1 MKEKKKIPVL
11 QFLLIILILFCIP
24 NASAV
29 PSASPPTAT
38 NPQINFVSISYS
50 DDHLYGIGYT
60 SDFSIYFLDYT
71 KNTIAW
77 KYPIGHWIGS
87 IAISPDGRYVAVGG
101 DEGRIYLF
109 YQTGDLLWKKSF
121 GNAVIKTIS
130 FSKEGYYI
138 DASTALNQA
147 FYIDR
152 YGNQVDRPAT
162 TPAIPIATISSIPT
176 SSENFL
182 PSKIDLPFVNEGGS
196 YVLLAIGLCFIIIIG
211 VPFLRGKHKP
221 HFFGKTGDLIN
232 FKNLTSL
239 SLILIFIGLGFQIYQ
254 DVELSKL
261 FIFFGVIGFIFS
273 YYLYAVFSWGADDKI
288 AATSMIAVPLT
299 VYFLSASKIP
309 SSMNI
314 ILYIFLIFFGYGI
327 VSAILLFISD
337 KLKWGVDRY
346 ILRIKSKSHRFFIPN
361 MSYVIL
367 GIVLVSFLTF
377 SFGNAA
383 IFSDN
388 VNSVLLSTTNYATS
402 PQYVPAPPASQIVT
416 FTTVQT
422 PQPLQT
428 KSIDFQIPIAPKNYE
443 TGLSSRSFA
452 YVLRGKSSTL
462 TVNLYSGV
470 YDEISSAE
478 RPSTCTRYNYDTSP
492 CTSEEI
498 RQYYLK
504 YLDEPDQKKYLDN
517 LVKSIE
523 SATPNKDDQARI
535 AISLVQQ
542 IPYDYNKFYRLS
554 SSTSA
559 GFEKTRYPYEVLY
572 DGKGVCSEKS
582 ALLAYL
588 LRGLGYG
595 VVLFEFQT
603 ENHMAVGVKSSDQY
617 AFRNTGYAFV
627 EAAAP
632 SIPTDDQADYVGAG
646 KLISSPNILAISD
659 GASFN
664 SISEE
669 FKDATMFNQLQTLS
683 KSSGGIL
690 DQNYYYMWMGL
701 VQKYGLKTSNY

>member
-1 MKEKKKIPVL
+1 MTGPLKKTIVL
-11 QFLLIILILFCIP
+11 VLVCILLSSFIEVVS
-24 NASAV
+24 ASDLTTAKNNFIFTSYSADDSYAVKSSSDNNIYFFDNGKNAV
-29 PSASPPTAT
+29 PWTY
-38 NPQINFVSISYS
+38 N
-50 DDHLYGIGYT
+50 IGRY
-60 SDFSIYFLDYT
+60 
-71 KNTIAW
+71 
-77 KYPIGHWIGS
+77 IGS
-87 IAISPDGRYVAVGG
+87 IAISPDGKYVTVGCDG
-101 DEGRIYLF
+101 GLIFLFDQEGN
-109 YQTGDLLWKKSF
+109 LLWKKPF
-121 GNAVIKTIS
+121 GDAAIRSIA
-130 FSKEGYYI
+130 FSKDGNYI
-138 DASTALNQA
+138 DASNTLNQA
-147 FYIDR
+147 FYINR
-152 YGNQVDRPAT
+152 EGSRVNRP
-162 TPAIPIATISSIPT
+162 TPTSAIPTATISSIPT
-176 SSENFL
+176 TSANFL
-182 PSKIDLPFVNEGGS
+182 PSKIDLPFANEEGS
-196 YVLLAIGLCFIIIIG
+196 YVLLAIGLCFLIIIG
-211 VPFLRGKHKP
+211 VSILRGRQKT
-221 HFFGKTGDLIN
+221 HFFGKTGELIN
-232 FKNLTSL
+232 LKNLTSL
-239 SLILIFIGLGFQIYQ
+239 SLILILIGLGFQIYQ
-254 DVELSKL
+254 VVELSKL

-273 YYLYAVFSWGADDKI
+273 YYLYAVFSWGAHDKI

-309 SSMNI
+309 GSMNI
-314 ILYIFLIFFGYGI
+314 ILYIFLVFFGYGI
-327 VSAILLFISD
+327 VSAFLLFLSHKI
-337 KLKWGVDRY
+337 KLGVDNY
-346 ILRIKSKSHRFFIPN
+346 ILNAKSRSHRFFLPN
-361 MSYVIL
+361 MTYVFL

-388 VNSVLLSTTNYATS
+388 VNSVLLSTTNYATN
-402 PQYVPAPPASQIVT
+402 PQYIQAPPASQIVT

-422 PQPLQT
+422 PQPIQT
-428 KSIDFQIPIAPKNYE
+428 KSIEFQIPIAPKNYE

-462 TVNLYSGV
+462 NVNLYSGV

-603 ENHMAVGVKSSDQY
+603 ENHMAVGVKSPDLY

-646 KLISSPNILAISD
+646 KLISSPKLLAISD
-659 GASFN
+659 GTSFN

>member
-1 MKEKKKIPVL
+1 MTGPLKKTIVL
-11 QFLLIILILFCIP
+11 VLVCILLSSFIEVVS
-24 NASAV
+24 ASDLTTAKNNFIFTSYSADDSYAVKSSSDNNIYFFDAGKNAV
-29 PSASPPTAT
+29 PWTY
-38 NPQINFVSISYS
+38 N
-50 DDHLYGIGYT
+50 IGRY
-60 SDFSIYFLDYT
+60 
-71 KNTIAW
+71 
-77 KYPIGHWIGS
+77 IGS
-87 IAISPDGRYVAVGG
+87 IAISPDGKYVSVGCDG
-101 DEGRIYLF
+101 GLIFLFDQEGN
-109 YQTGDLLWKKSF
+109 LLWKKPF
-121 GNAVIKTIS
+121 GDAAIRSIA
-130 FSKEGYYI
+130 FSKDGNYI
-138 DASTALNQA
+138 DASNTLNQA
-147 FYIDR
+147 FYINRDGSR
-152 YGNQVDRPAT
+152 VNRPIPT
-162 TPAIPIATISSIPT
+162 SAIPTATISSIPT
-176 SSENFL
+176 TSANFL

-196 YVLLAIGLCFIIIIG
+196 YVLLAIGLCFLIIIG
-211 VPFLRGKHKP
+211 VSILRGRQKTR
-221 HFFGKTGDLIN
+221 FFGKTGDLIN
-232 FKNLTSL
+232 LKNLTSL
-239 SLILIFIGLGFQIYQ
+239 SLILIFIGLGFQMYQ
-254 DVELSKL
+254 VVELSKL

-288 AATSMIAVPLT
+288 AATSMITVPLT

-309 SSMNI
+309 ASMNI
-314 ILYIFLIFFGYGI
+314 ILYIFLVFFGYGI

-346 ILRIKSKSHRFFIPN
+346 FLRIKSRSHRFFFPN

-388 VNSVLLSTTNYATS
+388 VNSVLRSTTNFATN

-422 PQPLQT
+422 PQPIQT
-428 KSIDFQIPIAPKNYE
+428 KSIDFQIPIVPKNYE

-462 TVNLYSGV
+462 NVNLYSGV

-603 ENHMAVGVKSSDQY
+603 ENHMAVGVKSPDQY

-646 KLISSPNILAISD
+646 KLISSPSILAISD
-659 GASFN
+659 GASFD

-669 FKDATMFNQLQTLS
+669 SKDATMFNQLQTLS